1 MAYQIDIDVDDFL
14 DSCSTYEINEVIDW
28 LDNEGYINKKEA
40 VVDADTNSQNILDY
54 EWDTIVTTLSQKRLS
69 LTSDEEAIIK
79 NIAKRFI

>member
-14 DSCSTYEINEVIDW
+14 DSCSQYEIDEVIDW
-28 LDNEGYINKKEA
+28 LDTEGYIRKKDV
-40 VVDADTNSQNILDY
+40 VVDTDNNSQNILDY
-54 EWDTIVTTLSQKRLS
+54 EWDTIVTTLSRKRLS

>member
-14 DSCSTYEINEVIDW
+14 DSCSKYEIYDVIDW
-28 LDNEGYINKKEA
+28 LDTEGYIRKKDGE
-40 VVDADTNSQNILDY
+40 VDTDNNSQNFLDY

-79 NIAKRFI
+79 NIVKRFI